1 MHYIRP
7 PLPRLRNAGSI
18 LMEDDFLSPG
28 MNAFSRSIE
37 AGVPSRVPTEDLATL
52 LKALADDTR
61 LHIFALLTK
70 AELCVCEIEDI
81 LGLSQSLV
89 SNHLAVLRR
98 VGLVESRRDAEDAR
112 WVFYRA
118 DPAAAALLRERLR
131 ALLDVRTAP
140 GDRRRAEQVCRL
152 RGR

>member
-1 MHYIRP
+1 MSSRLIEARP
-7 PLPRLRNAGSI
+7 PSQT
-18 LMEDDFLSPG
+18 S
-28 MNAFSRSIE
+28 
-37 AGVPSRVPTEDLATL
+37 TEDLVTL
-52 LKALADDTR
+52 LRALGDETR
-61 LHIFALLTK
+61 VRIFTLLTK
-70 AELCVCEIEDI
+70 AELCVCEIEDM
-81 LGLSQSLV
+81 LDLSQSLV

-118 DPAAAALLRERLR
+118 NSAAAAALRERLG
-131 ALLDVRTAP
+131 ALLDVQGAS